1 MDPSD
6 THIFLCGNPA
16 MLGIP
21 KIRGGEKIWPEGKMG
36 VIQLMEN
43 RGFTM
48 DYSRTKGN
56 IHYEKY
62 W

>member
-21 KIRGGEKIWPEGKMG
+21 KVREGEKVWPEGKMV

-43 RGFTM
+43 QGFFI
-48 DYSRTKGN
+48 DYGRTKGN